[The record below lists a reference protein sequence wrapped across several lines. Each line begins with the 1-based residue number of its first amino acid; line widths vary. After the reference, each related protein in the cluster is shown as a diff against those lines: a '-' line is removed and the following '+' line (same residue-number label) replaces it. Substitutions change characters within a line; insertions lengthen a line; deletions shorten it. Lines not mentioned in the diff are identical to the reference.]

1 MEDKY
6 LPIGTIVFIKDDI
19 VMHMIVG
26 YLSKDKEG
34 NLYDYIS
41 IPFPFGLI
49 AVNTIFYFNHNDIEK
64 IIFNGYKN
72 IQHYKTDKTLKKL
85 KNIVEGDE

>member
-6 LPIGTIVFIKDDI
+6 LPIGTIVFIKEDI

-34 NLYDYIS
+34 KLYDYIS
-41 IPFPFGLI
+41 IPFPYGMLSVETVSPF
-49 AVNTIFYFNHNDIEK
+49 NTNDIEK
-64 IIFNGYKN
+64 VIFNGYKN
-72 IQHYKTDKTLKKL
+72 DTFTELNNYLNDYLNKEKG
-85 KNIVEGDE
+85 VE

>member
-6 LPIGTIVFIKDDI
+6 LPIGTIVFLKDDI

-34 NLYDYIS
+34 KLYDYLS
-41 IPFPFGLI
+41 IPFPYGMMTTN
-49 AVNTIFYFNHNDIEK
+49 AVLPFNHKDIEE

-72 IQHYKTDKTLKKL
+72 EKFDEIKKYL
-85 KNIVEGDE
+85 DEYLIKEKRGN